1 MAKSALTEWALTQ
14 QDSWSGIKESD
25 EKGESILRDYNSRM
39 GVKYNPTD
47 AWSAITI
54 SNAVMTNIGAEDKS
68 SARALGFNPTKS
80 HSGYVRDAFRTN
92 ANPDYRYN
100 RYIAQKPDESNY
112 NIGDILVKGRSDTK
126 NWKYE
131 DFAKAGAGYKS
142 HGDIIVNEGKDSKG
156 KYGRVLG
163 EVVVDDININVS
175 MIENYLAVA
184 YHGQSKNDIEAVHL
198 VNRNKLI
205 ELGVFIPNEK

>member
-112 NIGDILVKGRSDTK
+112 NIGDILVKGRSDTR

-142 HGDIIVNEGKDSKG
+142 HGDIIVDRGEDEKG
-156 KYGRVLG
+156 KYVILG
-163 EVVVDDININVS
+163 GGNIS
-175 MIENYLAVA
+175 DTY
-184 YHGQSKNDIEAVHL
+184 K
-198 VNRNKLI
+198 
-205 ELGVFIPNEK
+205 NEKVYLNNFLSN